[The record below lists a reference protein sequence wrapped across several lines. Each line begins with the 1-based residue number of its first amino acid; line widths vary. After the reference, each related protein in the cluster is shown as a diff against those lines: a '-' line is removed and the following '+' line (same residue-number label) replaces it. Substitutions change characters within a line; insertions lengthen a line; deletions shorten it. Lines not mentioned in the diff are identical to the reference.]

1 MQIPESAKKVI
12 DISEADGFFYFNP
25 NGDVESG
32 LSDDYYDI
40 TILKKNIFRKKRH
53 LLVSNLVLVLI
64 NFLTMVYWLTKSPQ
78 IAINESKDYGCDNDN
93 NCSRSSISFLI
104 KALIITHSLWTL
116 NFILGCVLLRWKFNF
131 GLSVY
136 FSALILVFFARTT
149 LNIFIMIAQNK
160 LKVLLEG
167 SFDTAAYLVV
177 VSMQTL
183 GDILLLV
190 LTIKMRRATQKVDNL
205 EDERLLASS
214 LLKMKVFT
222 PQVEKSAR
230 AF

>member
-1 MQIPESAKKVI
+1 MSEVAKKVV
-12 DISEADGFFYFNP
+12 DMPEADGFFYFNP

-40 TILKKNIFRKKRH
+40 ALLKKNLGRQKRR
-53 LLVSNLVLVLI
+53 LFVSYIVLVLI
-64 NFLTMVYWLTKSPQ
+64 NFLTMAYWLTKSTQ
-78 IAINESKDYGCDNDN
+78 IAINEAKDYDCDNTN
-93 NCSRSSISFLI
+93 GCSRSSISFLI

-116 NFILGCVLLRWKFNF
+116 NFVLGCVLLKWKFNF

-149 LNIFIMIAQNK
+149 LNIFIMIAQKK
-160 LKVLLEG
+160 LNVLLEG
-167 SFDTAAYLVV
+167 SFDTVAYLAVV
-177 VSMQTL
+177 TFQTL

-214 LLKMKVFT
+214 LLKMKVYT
-222 PQVEKSAR
+222 PKAEKGVR
-230 AF
+230 GL